1 MDSTGDLQSCLCL
14 ASPWLLFSLLPWIGE
29 TGNRARKSLLW
40 EGSHVSYWS
49 EQGRPPMPGQ
59 KITQNV
65 PLIPA
70 WQDSQTPQ
78 VPVRDAV
85 ASRICSPFPV
95 LLGLVQGP
103 RLFICNMS
111 PTASFLQDILP
122 LLLINFA
129 HFPALAT
136 QLLQELLWSAPSVLG
151 LW

>member
-1 MDSTGDLQSCLCL
+1 
-14 ASPWLLFSLLPWIGE
+14 
-29 TGNRARKSLLW
+29 
-40 EGSHVSYWS
+40 
-49 EQGRPPMPGQ
+49 MPGQ

-85 ASRICSPFPV
+85 ASRICIPFP
-95 LLGLVQGP
+95 LLLVLVQGP

-129 HFPALAT
+129 RFPALAT
-136 QLLQELLWSAPSVLG
+136 QLSRITLKHSICLGIVIGNRLALLAFSSPPDLKDF
-151 LW
+151 